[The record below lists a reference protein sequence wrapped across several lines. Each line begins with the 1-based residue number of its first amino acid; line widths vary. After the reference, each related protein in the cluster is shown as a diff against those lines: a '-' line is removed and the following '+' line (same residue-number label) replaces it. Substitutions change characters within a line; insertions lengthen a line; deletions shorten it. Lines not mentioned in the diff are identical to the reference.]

1 MPGVADIL
9 DGVAILDHQA
19 VTPNVWCI
27 DTGLYRPR
35 HTACYLIAD
44 RGELAFVDSGSSN
57 NVPGLLAVL
66 DRLGFQPQQVRY
78 VMPTHVHLDHAG
90 GAGALM
96 AACPNAT
103 LVTHERGIP
112 HMVDP
117 TRLQAGAS
125 AVYGEQAFQAT
136 FGTLMPVPAAR
147 AIAARDGQT
156 FQLGTR
162 RIAFADTPGH
172 ANHHGCFF
180 DEPSRLWFTGDT
192 FGLSYREFDRDGDP
206 LVLATTTPV
215 AFDPD
220 AWLASIDRLLAAAPT
235 GMCLTHFGSVRQ
247 PQLLANQ
254 LRDSVQA
261 HAQLAVREEAHEEPG
276 RAERLRHGVTELLLS
291 RVRAHRP
298 DLSAAVVHRLLD
310 MDIELN
316 AQGLAVWLKR
326 RAKAAAATAAR

>member
-1 MPGVADIL
+1 MADIL
-9 DGVAILDHQA
+9 RSMAILDHQP
-19 VTPNVWCI
+19 VTTDIWCI

-44 RGELAFVDSGSSN
+44 RGELAFIDSGSSN
-57 NVPGLLAVL
+57 NVPGLLALL

-103 LVTHERGIP
+103 LVTHERGVP

-136 FGTLMPVPAAR
+136 FGTLVPVPAER
-147 AIAARDGQT
+147 VIAAGDGQT
-156 FQLGTR
+156 FQLGAR

-192 FGLSYREFDRDGDP
+192 FGLSYREFDRDGEP

-220 AWLASIDRLLAAAPT
+220 AWLASIDKLLAAAPT
-235 GMCLTHFGSVRQ
+235 GMCLTHFGAVHQ
-247 PQLLANQ
+247 PQQLASQ
-254 LRDSVQA
+254 LRDSIRA
-261 HAQLAVREEAHEEPG
+261 HAQLAVSEQTHEEPG
-276 RAERLRHGVTELLLS
+276 RAERLRRGVAELLLS
-291 RVRAHRP
+291 EVHAHRP
-298 DLSAAVVHRLLD
+298 DLPAAVAHRLLAL
-310 MDIELN
+310 DIELN
-316 AQGLAVWLKR
+316 AQGLEIWLKR
-326 RAKAAAATAAR
+326 RAKAKAAAPTR